1 MAIAGEEWGE
11 ALVGRGVEGWCLCV
25 CMQLFS
31 IICLWRQTPVVP
43 PPVLAAAA
51 ATAAAVDRTL
61 YVLSDSAERVYECL
75 CVFVSGCVIV

>member
-51 ATAAAVDRTL
+51 AAVDRTH
-61 YVLSDSAERVYECL
+61 YVHSDSAERVHECL
-75 CVFVSGCVIV
+75 CVFVSGYVIV